1 MISEAYDEAFE
12 RKVAT
17 KIHDN
22 DTRQHVPEVITT
34 SRRIHHNNILRTIQF
49 DKLKLFQTAL
59 MTTVTSKY
67 SCF

>member
-34 SRRIHHNNILRTIQF
+34 SRRIHHNNVLNTIQF
-49 DKLKLFQTAL
+49 DKLKLSFKL
-59 MTTVTSKY
+59 H
-67 SCF
+67 